1 MYSPVVVAGSN
12 THHFKLSLQI
22 YIYSSNVHIRDGTQ
36 ATTEERCEGNH
47 QEEAKSRPVE
57 ICGRPCPNFTLCQKY
72 HPEFWVK
79 AGVNPHGGK
88 EGVRECHPALRV
100 SPLARGSRPV
110 VPGME
115 HEGRPSLVRT
125 PDVDSDK
132 RDSPDVFSE
141 GFSGPYPQD
150 RRPNLLNSRSKSS
163 GSLGQTIT
171 GDPESKGHGI
181 LLPLKLRL
189 NASDRQKRTSPG

>member
-22 YIYSSNVHIRDGTQ
+22 YIYSSNVYVQDGTK
-36 ATTEERCEGNH
+36 ATAKECFESNRK
-47 QEEAKSRPVE
+47 EEAKPE
-57 ICGRPCPNFTLCQKY
+57 PKQNCGRPCPNFNLCQKY
-72 HPEFWVK
+72 HPEFWVQ
-79 AGVNPHGGK
+79 AGAHTPRGE
-88 EGVRECHPALRV
+88 EGLQHRHPALRR
-100 SPLARGSRPV
+100 SPLASGSRTV
-110 VPGME
+110 VPGVE
-115 HEGRPSLVRT
+115 HEGRPCLVRT

-150 RRPNLLNSRSKSS
+150 RRPNLAGSRSKSS
-163 GSLGQTIT
+163 GSLGQTVHQ
-171 GDPESKGHGI
+171 DPESKGHGI

-189 NASDRQKRTSPG
+189 NASNRQERPGTG